1 MTKLVSVNQR
11 GSLTLPREVRDRL
24 GIAKGGQVILDVND
38 NGAVSLRAGAVFP
51 VEIYSEERMRQFDEM
66 NNAPLKGRK
75 LRFRKTK

>member
-38 NGAVSLRAGAVFP
+38 SGAVSLRAGAVFP

>member
-11 GSLTLPREVRDRL
+11 GSLTLPMEVRDRL
-24 GIAKGGQVILDVND
+24 GIAKGGQLILDVND

-51 VEIYSEERMRQFDEM
+51 VEIYSEERMLQFDEM
-66 NNAPLKGRK
+66 NNTPLKGRK